1 MVRIAIITENGFV
14 GGVGA
19 VLVLLVLAATYSRP
33 IGKNDSE
40 QEKKCLIVIIQL
52 VFR

>member
-40 QEKKCLIVIIQL
+40 QKKNALL
-52 VFR
+52 L